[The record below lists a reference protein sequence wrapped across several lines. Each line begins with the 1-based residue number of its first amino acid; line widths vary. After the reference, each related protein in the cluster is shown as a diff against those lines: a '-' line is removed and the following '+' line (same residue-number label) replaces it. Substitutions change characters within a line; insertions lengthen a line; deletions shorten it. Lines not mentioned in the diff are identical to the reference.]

1 MNLGYLQKGIS
12 IKLRKKIIFSW
23 HLEGRRRKAQD
34 LELDPCPD
42 PLDKGTDLRIRI
54 LIRTKISGILNTE
67 T

>member
-12 IKLRKKIIFSW
+12 IKLRKIIIFSW

-42 PLDKGTDLRIRI
+42 PLDKGRYGSEDPHPDPYQ
-54 LIRTKISGILNTE
+54 NFMDPE
-67 T
+67 H